1 MSSRSTMVAAL
12 QYERVTQQIYVNL
25 VLPAAGTE
33 ASLGAGRTVVRG
45 DPLTRGLLPGECSLH
60 DA

>member
-1 MSSRSTMVAAL
+1 MVAAL